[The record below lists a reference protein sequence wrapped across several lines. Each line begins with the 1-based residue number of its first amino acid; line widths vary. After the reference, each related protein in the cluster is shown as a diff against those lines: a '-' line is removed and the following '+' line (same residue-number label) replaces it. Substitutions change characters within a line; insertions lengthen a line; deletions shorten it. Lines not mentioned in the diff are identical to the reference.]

1 MNITIKHFLSLTSLT
16 IFLVF
21 AVGSTE
27 KKLIC
32 ENCKRTMMPDEVAY
46 NTRAQTS
53 TAGELYRLGW
63 HDKLCSPRC
72 LGEWAEKYPSIMN
85 NW

>member
-1 MNITIKHFLSLTSLT
+1 MNTTIKHLLSLTSLT

-21 AVGSTE
+21 AAGSTE

-32 ENCKRTMMPDEVAY
+32 ENCKRTMRPDEVAY

>member
-1 MNITIKHFLSLTSLT
+1 
-16 IFLVF
+16 
-21 AVGSTE
+21 TE

-32 ENCKRTMMPDEVAY
+32 ENCKRTMRPDEVAY